1 VAGGVIK
8 ASVRDLAVVDHRKP
22 AISPSTVGLAGGTS
36 HRSLHN
42 AKENDMASTDAPQ
55 RPHSTQ
61 EMIAVH
67 RVFRRESALMPQ
79 LVRAVPD
86 GNTSRATLIA
96 EAFRDYQLGLHIHHT
111 GEDTFVW
118 PLLLARVDLDAEM
131 VLRMEPEHEVLARS
145 MEEVDRA
152 LPAWEAVPSA
162 ATAGPVLAALSTH
175 RDVLHEHL
183 ADEET
188 NILPLIEE
196 HLTVAEWAKLGQH
209 FAKTAPAN
217 KRLLFLGALLEEVD
231 PAESAILLGALPPP
245 VRLAWRLIGRR
256 QYARRLT
263 LIRADLAR

>member
-1 VAGGVIK
+1 
-8 ASVRDLAVVDHRKP
+8 
-22 AISPSTVGLAGGTS
+22 
-36 HRSLHN
+36 
-42 AKENDMASTDAPQ
+42 MASTDVQQ
-55 RPHSTQ
+55 RPQSTR
-61 EMIAVH
+61 EMITVH
-67 RVFRRESALMPQ
+67 RVFRRESALIPQ

-86 GNTSRATLIA
+86 GDTRRATLIA

-111 GEDTFVW
+111 GEDAFVW

-152 LPAWEAVPSA
+152 LPAWEAAPCA

-196 HLTVAEWAKLGQH
+196 HLTVAEWAKLGGH

-217 KRLLFLGALLEEVD
+217 KRLFFLGALLEEAD
-231 PAESAILLGALPPP
+231 PEESALILAVVPRPA
-245 VRLAWRLIGRR
+245 RLVWRMIGRK
-256 QYARRLT
+256 QYTRKIT
-263 LIRADLAR
+263 LIRAGLAR